1 MLKRLWA
8 MVTAALPAQT
18 KQKPARATSAGN
30 EEAAHPAPRPGSR
43 LRRTSPVA
51 AQVTVM
57 NRHTTG
63 RAVGLALALT
73 LPLCSAD
80 RAFAAGMQCDGC
92 FAFVD
97 AGGNVGRSR
106 GVVSATQLE
115 EGRYEVAFTEP
126 VTKCAF
132 TAPIGVTVSTSPNIA
147 RPAMVAATGD
157 GANEASTGVIVQT
170 FNSSGVLSNQS
181 FFVFLT
187 CLPN

>member
-1 MLKRLWA
+1 
-8 MVTAALPAQT
+8 
-18 KQKPARATSAGN
+18 
-30 EEAAHPAPRPGSR
+30 
-43 LRRTSPVA
+43 
-51 AQVTVM
+51 M
-57 NRHTTG
+57 NRHRTG

-73 LPLCSAD
+73 LMLYGAD

-97 AGGNVGRSR
+97 ASGNVGRSR
-106 GVVSATQLE
+106 GVVSTARLE

-132 TAPIGVTVSTSPNIA
+132 TAPIGVTVSTSPDVA

-157 GANEASTGVIVQT
+157 GESQASTGVIVQT
-170 FNSSGVLSNQS
+170 FNSSGVLSSQS